1 MRTTKEI
8 DADVKVLVAEIKA
21 AMSRIAKRKQGQ
33 RRLVYDKA
41 TRSIV
46 SVDRRGNKT
55 PSGLRIGPDE
65 ADCFAR

>member
-1 MRTTKEI
+1 MSLKEQ
-8 DADVKVLVAEIKA
+8 IKS

-33 RRLVYDKA
+33 RRLVYDQA
-41 TRSIV
+41 TRTIM

-55 PSGLRIGPDE
+55 PSGLRITSDE